1 MKIIKALVL
10 AAALTA
16 WDPAF
21 AHAPKIGANGGAQ
34 ADAGSLHVEVVTK
47 DTTLEV
53 FLRDHGDKAV
63 ASEGHKGTAIFV
75 VDGKAQRIPLTPGGD
90 NKLTGSAA
98 VELPKE
104 PKGAVQ
110 ITIPRGNTVQAKF
123 N

>member
-1 MKIIKALVL
+1 MRTIQALAFT
-10 AAALTA
+10 AAIVAAT
-16 WDPAF
+16 PAF

-34 ADAGSLHVEVVTK
+34 TDAGSLHVEVLSKGTV
-47 DTTLEV
+47 LEV

-63 ASEGHKGTAIFV
+63 ASEGYKGTAIFV
-75 VDGKAQRIPLTPGGD
+75 IDGKAQRIPLSPSGD

-110 ITIPRGNTVQAKF
+110 ITIPGGNTVQAKF
-123 N
+123 